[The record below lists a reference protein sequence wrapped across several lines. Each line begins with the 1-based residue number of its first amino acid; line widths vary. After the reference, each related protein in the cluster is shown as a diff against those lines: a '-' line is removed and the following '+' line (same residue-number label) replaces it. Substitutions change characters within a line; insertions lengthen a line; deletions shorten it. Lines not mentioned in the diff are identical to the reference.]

1 MERKLEEVVEM
12 LDAVVFRGGDVAPES
27 SLS

>member
-1 MERKLEEVVEM
+1 MERKLEDVVEI
-12 LDAVVFRGGDVAPES
+12 LDAVVFNGGDVAPES